1 MDEEDNENQETEVK
15 WWITKTNFA
24 TAIQL
29 SLWLADEVFFLVAT
43 QLAAAKPGAE
53 GDAGHGEGE
62 GLILSRDVGLK

>member
-43 QLAAAKPGAE
+43 
-53 GDAGHGEGE
+53 
-62 GLILSRDVGLK
+62 